1 MYSGPIPPPEF
12 MEKYEKIHPGFADRI
27 LKLTEIEGSH
37 RRELEIRNLAAQ
49 IEHEKRFDCEV
60 KLGQVFA
67 FTIAITAIL
76 TGAYT
81 AMKGHELSG
90 AFISALG
97 IGGIVTA
104 FLNARNPAKHDK
116 KKT

>member
-1 MYSGPIPPPEF
+1 
-12 MEKYEKIHPGFADRI
+12 MERYERIYPGFADRI
-27 LKLTEIEGSH
+27 LKLTEIEGAH
-37 RRELEIRNLAAQ
+37 RRALESRSLEAQ
-49 IEHEKRFDCEV
+49 IKHQIRFDNEV
-60 KLGQVFA
+60 KLGQILA
-67 FTIAITAIL
+67 FMIAITAIL
-76 TGAYT
+76 GGAYT

-104 FLNARNPAKHDK
+104 FLNTRNPNKQDR